1 MYFDL
6 APKERR
12 SDLYDFE
19 EAFEDL
25 KSLLSSPVQRNPL
38 SWLRGSGGQRTG
50 KTSLIKTCFKELAL
64 PYLYVDGRSWH
75 RSPR

>member
-25 KSLLSSPVQRNPL
+25 KNLLSSPVQRNPL
-38 SWLRGSGGQRTG
+38 IVVKGAQEDRKNLPDQNMPQRT
-50 KTSLIKTCFKELAL
+50 C
-64 PYLYVDGRSWH
+64 
-75 RSPR
+75 SPLLVC